1 MENLIVSFRI
11 IMPLF
16 LYMMLGYAA
25 KKKGLLTK
33 ELNDGV
39 NQLMFALFLPV
50 LLFKTLYQDD
60 LSGFGRATFIPYA
73 MAGTVLSFLILFAL
87 FSRLEKDPAKRGSLI
102 QGAFRGNSI
111 LFGLP
116 VAISIFGEGNTAEV
130 AIVLAAIIPIY
141 NVLSVLVLEICGQ
154 AAVSEDPRVKLTLGS
169 VNWKN
174 VAQSIAKN
182 PLIHAVLL
190 GLLANRLGIVLPDY
204 LEKTMAGVA
213 GVVTPMAFVLL
224 GAAFNLSS
232 AMEDKRSIALASL
245 MKLVVNPVIFL
256 ILPII
261 WGWNGPV
268 LGAILIAFGTPTAV
282 SSFPM
287 AKALRCDAD
296 LAGEIVVATSAA
308 SILTIFLWIFVL
320 KQMMLI

>member
-25 KKKGLLTK
+25 KKRGLLTK

-60 LSGFGRATFIPYA
+60 LSGFGRAAFIPYA
-73 MAGTVLSFLILFAL
+73 MAGTVLSFLMLFAL

-141 NVLSVLVLEICGQ
+141 NVLSVLILEVCGQ

>member
-25 KKKGLLTK
+25 KKRGLLTK

-60 LSGFGRATFIPYA
+60 LSGFGQAAFIPYA